1 MNGRERDLELD
12 RNGFTL
18 VKSPCSLTVR
28 DFYDPSK
35 KHIVEPYYREIESIV
50 KKATGASHVV
60 SEVIA

>member
-1 MNGRERDLELD
+1 M
-12 RNGFTL
+12 

-35 KHIVEPYYREIESIV
+35 KHIVETYYREIESIV